1 MHRGRGGRRALVG
14 KLDLEVLDLVLDLT
28 QFVAHGVVGGKNAGG
43 VVGVEVVRVLDEEVG
58 DAVVAG
64 LRLVR
69 EHPLPVDPPYSSVGR
84 ATHRTLTRA
93 SQSGVCHGGVVV
105 VAVVTVTVGPIF
117 ATPRSR
123 ASENMV
129 LESENTLSII
139 FYNGILV
146 FSPIFLRRYPIL
158 L

>member
-43 VVGVEVVRVLDEEVG
+43 VVGVEVVRVLDEEV
-58 DAVVAG
+58 VAG
-64 LRLVR
+64 LRLMR

-105 VAVVTVTVGPIF
+105 EAVVTVTVGPIF